1 MKILFNFLNKI
12 FIFFF
17 NLNETKSLMFIL
29 IAEIWC
35 NPKKGLFFFFFLN
48 PGWTSGTNEKSW
60 REENNIETRSVF
72 IFLLNWLSL
81 CIVGFGILPSTFQI
95 L

>member
-12 FIFFF
+12 LIFFF

-35 NPKKGLFFFFFLN
+35 NPKKGLFFIFKPRLN
-48 PGWTSGTNEKSW
+48 
-60 REENNIETRSVF
+60 
-72 IFLLNWLSL
+72 
-81 CIVGFGILPSTFQI
+81 
-95 L
+95 